1 MSIQEI
7 LTQVKSGALSLSAAE
22 ALIRENPAER
32 SYEEMGFAKL
42 DTDRKKRSGF
52 AEVIYCQGK
61 SDEFIGQIF
70 RRLYEVEG
78 EVFGTRASPHQ
89 YEIVKEFLPEISYD
103 PVAEAPFFRYTDEGG
118 AVHEVWFEDA
128 RSVDASLSLLR
139 EFALTGAGYW
149 NIMRW
154 FPQNWLVLNQRFRI
168 LKTF

>member
-103 PVAEAPFFRYTDEGG
+103 PVS
-118 AVHEVWFEDA
+118 H
-128 RSVDASLSLLR
+128 
-139 EFALTGAGYW
+139 
-149 NIMRW
+149 
-154 FPQNWLVLNQRFRI
+154 I
-168 LKTF
+168 LKLEKEKEHIGCVAICTGGTAEIGRAHV

>member
-89 YEIVKEFLPEISYD
+89 YPEAGKGEGAHRLRGHLHGRHGRY
-103 PVAEAPFFRYTDEGG
+103 FRRRGSGTDGR
-118 AVHEVWFEDA
+118 VLRDA
-128 RSVDASLSLLR
+128 CRTCL
-139 EFALTGAGYW
+139 
-149 NIMRW
+149 
-154 FPQNWLVLNQRFRI
+154 
-168 LKTF
+168 